1 MDRGI
6 VDLTIHGDLTCS
18 ANKKN
23 SKGKT
28 AQGVGPME

>member
-18 ANKKN
+18 AREKKR
-23 SKGKT
+23 
-28 AQGVGPME
+28 VGETEEAS